1 MKSGFLMALRLARL
15 LALASLLSPQV
26 LGQGI
31 HMRLRANA
39 NPFPAHHR
47 YANVWGD
54 GNYAYVGSY
63 NATGV
68 LIFDIS
74 NPDAPTLAAN
84 YTDPGF
90 DAGMEDVEVQSG
102 VGYFASNNK
111 GGIHIVDLSNPA
123 QPKLITRITS
133 AIGGWDSVHT
143 LLLDGH
149 HLYVPHFL
157 VDPYVQ
163 VWNISTPSA
172 PVLIQTF
179 KTTDS
184 LSIRAMSI
192 LNNHLFTSGRGGHTD
207 IWDVTN
213 IDNAPPTL
221 LGTIDSGELSHSS
234 SPTPDGH
241 YLVCSRELDAKGGDV
256 KIYDISNPANPTQVS
271 IITMPAYG
279 INAVSPHNPMV
290 MGNILYHS
298 WYQAGMLAFDITNPA
313 NPIMVGNYD
322 TWPGKVIW
330 GQYDGDWGV
339 YPYLGQDEIL
349 VSDQDTGLYII
360 DATGVSSD
368 PVLFNYQVIPSAL
381 PGTWSATAT
390 AFLLGLAPT
399 GGSTVNI
406 STKGP
411 VSTNPTIAIPAGAHS
426 ASETVNT
433 VPVTKQTLATLTATF
448 DNVQITAPLTVL
460 VPIPAK
466 VVFLTNPI
474 VGGQKTLVRVV
485 MQGPVAQNTNVALSV
500 LQGASAVKSL
510 PSQVV
515 VSAKRNTVVFTLWT
529 NAVNTQTTVQIKAT
543 ANGGSATGSLT
554 VNP

>member
-1 MKSGFLMALRLARL
+1 MK
-15 LALASLLSPQV
+15 
-26 LGQGI
+26 
-31 HMRLRANA
+31 LRANA
-39 NPFPAHHR
+39 DPFPAHHR

-63 NATGV
+63 EATGV

-74 NPDAPTLAAN
+74 NPDSPVLVAN
-84 YTDPGF
+84 YTDPGH
-90 DAGMEDVEVQSG
+90 DSMLEDVEVKNG
-102 VGYFASNNK
+102 IGYFASNYK

-133 AIGGWDSVHT
+133 AMGGWDSVHT
-143 LLLDGH
+143 LLVDGN
-149 HLYVPHFL
+149 HLYLPHFF

-163 VWNISTPSA
+163 VWNISNPA
-172 PVLIQTF
+172 KPFLIQTF

-192 LNNHLFTSGRGGHTD
+192 LNDHLFTSGRGGHTD

-241 YLVCSRELDAKGGDV
+241 YLVCSRELDARGGDV
-256 KIYDISNPANPTQVS
+256 KIYDISNPANPVQVS

-290 MGNILYHS
+290 MGNVLYHS
-298 WYQAGMLAFDITNPA
+298 WYQAGVLAFDITNPA

-322 TWPGKVIW
+322 TWPGKVNW

-339 YPYLGQDEIL
+339 YPYLGQNEIL

-360 DATGVSSD
+360 DATGLSSD
-368 PVLFNYQVIPSAL
+368 PVLFNYQVLPSAL
-381 PGTWSATAT
+381 PGSWSATAT
-390 AFLLGLAPT
+390 AFLLGLAPA
-399 GGSTVNI
+399 GGLTVNV
-406 STKGP
+406 STNGP
-411 VSTNPTIAIPAGAHS
+411 VSTNPTIAIPADAHS

-433 VPVTKQTLATLTATF
+433 VPVTKQTLATLTATY

-460 VPIPAK
+460 LPIPAK
-466 VVFLTNPI
+466 VVFLTNPV
-474 VGGQKTLVRVV
+474 VGGQKTPVRVV
-485 MQGPVAQNTNVALSV
+485 MQGPVAQNTTVALSV
-500 LQGASAVKSL
+500 LQGASAVKSM

-515 VSAKRNTVVFTLWT
+515 VSANRNTVVFTLWT
-529 NAVNTQTTVQIKAT
+529 NPVNTQTTVQIKAT

-554 VNP
+554 VDP